1 MSQTDAPPTDTPL
14 SAAEMNDR
22 LMRDAGAVIRR
33 RLEIM
38 AEALCDPAGADLTE
52 LALMSDEKIA
62 AFAEASGRSAAGAG
76 AVAGRLAGAWAAEA
90 DLGARAL
97 DQALNAPD
105 AAQAAVIQAQ
115 WALGWWG
122 RATETALALNAETA
136 RIQAE
141 VLAPVQAAVSAN
153 ARRLGRD

>member
-1 MSQTDAPPTDTPL
+1 MKKPDSGL

-22 LMRDAGAVIRR
+22 LMRDAGTVIQR

-38 AEALCDPAGADLTE
+38 AEALCDPTRADLTE

-62 AFAEASGRSAAGAG
+62 AFTEASGRSAAGAS
-76 AVAGRLAGAWAAEA
+76 VLAGRVANAWAVEA
-90 DLGARAL
+90 DIGAKAL
-97 DQALNAPD
+97 DQAMNAPD
-105 AAQAAVIQAQ
+105 MAQAAVIQAH
-115 WALGWWG
+115 WAMGWWS
-122 RATETALALNAETA
+122 RAAETAMNMNAETA

-153 ARRLGRD
+153 ARRLKRG